1 MPETTPI
8 YDLVLLLSTTA
19 PEEQRAKIL
28 ADVETAIPAARWID
42 RAPATTGA
50 PGRSRSGSTTRPRR
64 STTCSSSPG
73 PPSLLESLSHS
84 LRIADGVL
92 RFRIIKVLPGT
103 PPAPDSPPPVIATAA
118 AVTRY
123 RPPRRRPQPAAVAEP
138 DA

>member
-28 ADVETAIPAARWID
+28 ADVESAIPAAGGSIERQDNWGNRPLAFRINHETD
-42 RAPATTGA
+42 ADYHLLQF
-50 PGRSRSGSTTRPRR
+50 SGPS
-64 STTCSSSPG
+64 
-73 PPSLLESLSHS
+73 SLLDSLSHS

-92 RFRIIKVLPGT
+92 RFRIIKVLPGQ
-103 PPAPDSPPPVIATAA
+103 PPAPDSPPPVIVTAA
-118 AVTRY
+118 PSPGTAAT
-123 RPPRRRPQPAAVAEP
+123 PTPQPAAVTEP